1 MRVCQPI
8 EKDQGMDNVL
18 HGHFRSAPR
27 FLVFDTDKKES
38 LSFDNVCNKEDH
50 DICKTPKLLE
60 DMQVDVAIVGGISR
74 CGFLKLHILGIRVFQ
89 AIGQTSEINLDAFQ
103 KGKLK
108 ELTVE
113 NTRRG
118 YNC

>member
-38 LSFDNVCNKEDH
+38 LSFCQCLQKRR
-50 DICKTPKLLE
+50 
-60 DMQVDVAIVGGISR
+60 SR
-74 CGFLKLHILGIRVFQ
+74 HLQNTQ
-89 AIGQTSEINLDAFQ
+89 AA
-103 KGKLK
+103 
-108 ELTVE
+108 
-113 NTRRG
+113 
-118 YNC
+118 